1 MDWEHKRDHMSDLI
15 GVAQDIL
22 EKLEEL
28 REERNSEKR
37 CEIMDQLVQI
47 LIQVG
52 FSLCL
57 EIFLAPV
64 KFCC

>member
-1 MDWEHKRDHMSDLI
+1 MGTQRDHMSDLI

-52 FSLCL
+52 FSFCL